1 MKLSINLL
9 ICLKWASATGEAL
22 LCDPV
27 KSLVYDDFY
36 KWIMCLSFRV
46 EAQDGGDPKVEASP
60 RDIVYTE
67 LAEIVANTEPQI
79 IAQTDFRFG
88 YVVNIAAFLPVCL
101 TKALLKSMRSRWQK
115 CSWTQTNNA
124 SKIYL
129 KPLI

>member
-1 MKLSINLL
+1 M
-9 ICLKWASATGEAL
+9 
-22 LCDPV
+22 
-27 KSLVYDDFY
+27 
-36 KWIMCLSFRV
+36 SFRV

-115 CSWTQTNNA
+115 CS
-124 SKIYL
+124 
-129 KPLI
+129 